1 MSECNW
7 SRNIGEV
14 SVNFLV
20 DVFLLSLTVTID
32 DCIELKGDVNVNFLP
47 VMDVLDKFGV
57 SVDM

>member
-1 MSECNW
+1 M
-7 SRNIGEV
+7 
-14 SVNFLV
+14 NFLV
-20 DVFLLSLTVTID
+20 DVFLLSLTVTIG

>member
-1 MSECNW
+1 M
-7 SRNIGEV
+7 
-14 SVNFLV
+14 NFLV
-20 DVFLLSLTVTID
+20 DVFLLSLTVAIG